1 MMARKEM
8 IKSISLKTGLPQPQ
22 IKQIVE
28 TTFDA
33 IIHALITEG
42 RVELRNFGIFQVRAR
57 AARSARNPKTGEKV
71 EVPER
76 LGVIFKA
83 GKEMEERVAQIDLA
97 KLANW
102 QLDSEEDRLEKN
114 LEEVEDPVKDDG

>member
-1 MMARKEM
+1 MARKEM

-33 IIHALITEG
+33 IIQTLMTEG

-57 AARSARNPKTGEKV
+57 AARNARNPKTGEKV
-71 EVPER
+71 QVPER
-76 LGVIFKA
+76 VAVIFKA
-83 GKEMEERVAQIDLA
+83 GKEMEERVAQMDSA

-102 QLDSEEDRLEKN
+102 QLDSEEDRSKKN
-114 LEEVEDPVKDDG
+114 IEEVEDPVKDDG

>member
-1 MMARKEM
+1 MAKKEM
-8 IKSISLKTGLPQPQ
+8 IRSISLKTGLPKPQ

-33 IIHALITEG
+33 IIQTLITEG

-57 AARSARNPKTGEKV
+57 AARNARNPKTGEKV

-76 LGVIFKA
+76 VAVIFKA
-83 GKEMEERVAQIDLA
+83 GKEMEDRVAQIDSA
-97 KLANW
+97 KLAKW
-102 QLDSEEDRLEKN
+102 QIASEEDRSQKN
-114 LEEVEDPVKDDG
+114 VEEVEDPVKDDG

>member
-1 MMARKEM
+1 MARKEM

-33 IIHALITEG
+33 IIQTLITEG
-42 RVELRNFGIFQVRAR
+42 RVELRNFGIFQVRSR

-102 QLDSEEDRLEKN
+102 NLDLDEDRSEKN

>member
-1 MMARKEM
+1 MARKEM

-33 IIHALITEG
+33 IIQTLMTEG

-57 AARSARNPKTGEKV
+57 AARNARNPKTGEKV
-71 EVPER
+71 QVPER
-76 LGVIFKA
+76 VAVIFKA
-83 GKEMEERVAQIDLA
+83 GKEMEERVAQMDSA

-102 QLDSEEDRLEKN
+102 QLDSSEDRSKKN
-114 LEEVEDPVKDDG
+114 IEEVEDPVKDDG

>member
-1 MMARKEM
+1 MARKEM

-28 TTFDA
+28 TTLDA
-33 IIHALITEG
+33 IIQTLITEG
-42 RVELRNFGIFQVRAR
+42 RVELRNFGIFQVRSR

-71 EVPER
+71 EVPQR
-76 LGVIFKA
+76 LGVMFKA

-102 QLDSEEDRLEKN
+102 QLDSDEDRSEKN

>member
-1 MMARKEM
+1 MARKEM

-33 IIHALITEG
+33 IIQTLITEG
-42 RVELRNFGIFQVRAR
+42 RVELRNFGIFQVRSR
-57 AARSARNPKTGEKV
+57 AARNARNPKTGEKV

-76 LGVIFKA
+76 VAVIFKA
-83 GKEMEERVAQIDLA
+83 GKEMEDRVAQIALSKLA
-97 KLANW
+97 KW
-102 QLDSEEDRLEKN
+102 QLDSEADRSEKN

>member
-1 MMARKEM
+1 MARKEM

-28 TTFDA
+28 TTLDA
-33 IIHALITEG
+33 IIQTLITEG
-42 RVELRNFGIFQVRAR
+42 RVELRNFGIFQVRSR
-57 AARSARNPKTGEKV
+57 AARSARNPKTGERV
-71 EVPER
+71 EVPQR
-76 LGVIFKA
+76 LGVMFKA

-102 QLDSEEDRLEKN
+102 QLDSDEDRSEKN

>member
-1 MMARKEM
+1 M

-33 IIHALITEG
+33 IIYALITEG

-57 AARSARNPKTGEKV
+57 AARRARNPKTGEKV

-102 QLDSEEDRLEKN
+102 QLDPEEDRSEKN

>member
-1 MMARKEM
+1 M

-33 IIHALITEG
+33 IIQTLMTEG

-57 AARSARNPKTGEKV
+57 AARNARNPKTGEKV
-71 EVPER
+71 QVPER
-76 LGVIFKA
+76 VAVIFKA
-83 GKEMEERVAQIDLA
+83 GKEMEERVAQMDSA

-102 QLDSEEDRLEKN
+102 QLDSEEDRSKKN
-114 LEEVEDPVKDDG
+114 IEEVEDPVKDDG

>member
-1 MMARKEM
+1 MARKEM

-28 TTFDA
+28 TTLDA
-33 IIHALITEG
+33 IIQTLITEG

-71 EVPER
+71 EVPQR
-76 LGVIFKA
+76 LGVMFKA

-102 QLDSEEDRLEKN
+102 QLDSDEDRSEKN